1 MNTEIPSTTRT
12 STITLGEIIDM
23 TDKPVQTKQGMAFLT
38 KVVTNTGDILPF
50 WRDEKA
56 PVAPA
61 LAGKTIG
68 DEVGVCLDITNTP
81 DLTDAGKMIR
91 KVYGKPIVLERAQ
104 AFLSNES
111 SSNA

>member
-1 MNTEIPSTTRT
+1 MNTEIPKQTRQ

-23 TDKPVQTKQGMAFLT
+23 TDKAVPTKQGMAFLT
-38 KVVTNTGDILPF
+38 KVVTNTGDVIPF
-50 WRDEKA
+50 WRDENA

-91 KVYGKPIVLERAQ
+91 KVYGKPVVLERAQ
-104 AFLSNES
+104 AFLSKES
-111 SSNA
+111 STNA